1 MTRNGDRI
9 TRCRQFE
16 EFVAQPGPSPDAW
29 EGGLRMNMVEDSA
42 AALHIIVNFVGGPSK
57 GPPGVFDAVFR
68 EAAKIEGPEGRE
80 LEVVAHFGAS
90 RFPGYPARQRHSHLA
105 SAATIARGIKH
116 PSDTLD
122 TVDLTSEALVAME
135 ENALAIAW
143 CNQAVALTKR
153 NATAAAGRLW
163 RAGRCYL
170 RAGFRSEAPSLPRT
184 AVEALRANKNARL
197 LPLALVDLGN
207 SALDLAPLEAEP
219 AYREA
224 AELLTRA
231 GRDSQ
236 AATAW
241 TNLGVLCSRADRL
254 DEAIDWYEKVGA
266 LREADQR
273 STVAQLG
280 IVHINLASVWRKK
293 RDFVRARAEAERALD
308 ILRKTTGAPLAHAH
322 GTMGEIAR
330 DEGRDEES
338 LDWFQ
343 RARKQ
348 FERQPSPSVEGLA
361 TKLENEATALE
372 KLGHRRRAARL
383 RARIETLKAVAPPV
397 TPPLPEARP
406 AVSERSDGT
415 KGQVIIT
422 LDGRGLPDEIYR
434 ICDLATLESRL
445 ETRLEREGGGELDG
459 HEHGPETTRIFLYG
473 PDARA
478 LLDVIMPVLRDYPLC
493 QGARVELRQGAEAAE
508 FGLADT

>member
-1 MTRNGDRI
+1 
-9 TRCRQFE
+9 
-16 EFVAQPGPSPDAW
+16 
-29 EGGLRMNMVEDSA
+29 MNMVEDSA
-42 AALHIIVNFVGGPSK
+42 AALRIVVDFVGGPSK

-90 RFPGYPARQRHSHLA
+90 RFPGYPAKQRHSHLA
-105 SAATIARGIKH
+105 SAATIARAIEN
-116 PSDTLD
+116 PSDNLE
-122 TVDLTSEALVAME
+122 TVDLTADALMTME
-135 ENALAIAW
+135 EHALAIAW
-143 CNQAVALTKR
+143 CNKAVALTRR
-153 NATAAAGRLW
+153 NATAAARRLW

-170 RAGFRSEAPSLPRT
+170 RAGFRSEALLLLRA
-184 AVEALRANKNARL
+184 AVEALRADKNDRL
-197 LPLALVDLGN
+197 LPLALLDLGN

-224 AELLTRA
+224 AELWTQA
-231 GRDSQ
+231 GRGAQ

-241 TNLGVLCSRADRL
+241 INLGVLCSRADRL
-254 DEAIDWYEKVGA
+254 DEAIDWYEKASA
-266 LREADQR
+266 LREADPR

-280 IVHINLASVWRKK
+280 NIHNNLASVWRRK

-308 ILRKTTGAPLAHAH
+308 ILQNTTGAPLAHAL

-330 DEGRDEES
+330 DEGRDEEA

-343 RARKQ
+343 RGRKQ
-348 FERQPSPSVEGLA
+348 FERQPSPSVDGLA
-361 TKLENEATALE
+361 TKLENEAAALE
-372 KLGHRRRAARL
+372 KLGRQGQAARL
-383 RARIETLKAVAPPV
+383 RARIETLKGVAPPV

-415 KGQVIIT
+415 RGQVIIT
-422 LDGRGLPDEIYR
+422 LDGRGLPDEVYR
-434 ICDLATLESRL
+434 TCDLGTLESRL
-445 ETRLEREGGGELDG
+445 ESCLEREGGGELDG
-459 HEHGPETTRIFLYG
+459 HEHGPETTRIFLFG

-478 LLDVIMPVLRDYPLC
+478 LLDVITPVLRDYPLC
-493 QGARVELRQGAEAAE
+493 QGARVALRQGAEAAE